1 MKSEIFVV
9 NAVKSSDKAFSAVA
23 EHIDCLDADRLVKLL
38 QSPAKVK
45 QEEKRLGLA
54 QDQMFVYLEKIIRD
68 SFERRPLP
76 RLTYESLLAL
86 LKNDVQKHL
95 SKILDWPAGDVL
107 QTLFSVPALQD
118 TLVFLG
124 SATSR
129 IPANAI
135 LLLSEI
141 LKRDHAQR
149 LQNTYA
155 TTSNN
160 WEIILKNEE
169 WLESDAVQKL
179 LESEAGITSPNPY
192 QVLAGLIDE
201 YNSMQE
207 SEEKPDEEAMLTGHL
222 GALSLLSIRRR
233 ISSII
238 NNFYEQSIQSAGN
251 LPKSP
256 IMRFLAP
263 LINIYELGYVAKG
276 IKQFMD
282 TSSKLREILPIQD
295 YSSTSIEEDKVD
307 FFKPLMFFE
316 EKTYSVSGYQLGN
329 FEIRCTV
336 DGKEQTILKVMG
348 APEWVCQQLKQDIP
362 QLVPVKLR
370 GEGDTLSE
378 RLLNTFF
385 PLEPEGIARLREAI
399 NNMESAFIQAV
410 VLSSDGS
417 IPVIPN
423 IWGYPIPDRLQFDEL
438 PVANDPEYVT
448 DIDEHI
454 AKLMSRYGY
463 ADNAVRRGVKRRQE
477 ESDQTEKE

>member
-45 QEEKRLGLA
+45 QEERRLGLV
-54 QDQMFVYLEKIIRD
+54 QDQLFVYLEKIIRD
-68 SFERRPLP
+68 SFERHPLP
-76 RLTYESLLAL
+76 RLTYESVSVL

-95 SKILDWPAGDVL
+95 SGALDFPAEDDVL
-107 QTLFSVPALQD
+107 QTLFSVSALQD

-129 IPANAI
+129 IPANAK

-160 WEIILKNEE
+160 WEIILRNEE

-179 LESEAGITSPNPY
+179 LETEAGITSSNPY
-192 QVLAGLIDE
+192 QVLASLIDE

-207 SEEKPDEEAMLTGHL
+207 SEEKPDEDAMFL

-238 NNFYEQSIQSAGN
+238 NNFYEQSILNAGN

-276 IKQFMD
+276 IRQFMA
-282 TSSKLREILPIQD
+282 TPSKLREILPIQD
-295 YSSTSIEEDKVD
+295 YSPILVEEDKVD
-307 FFKPLMFFE
+307 VSKPLKYFE
-316 EKTYSVSGYQLGN
+316 EKTYTVSGYQLGN

-336 DGKEQTILKVMG
+336 AGKEQTILKVVG

-362 QLVPVKLR
+362 QIVPVKLR
-370 GEGDTLSE
+370 EEGNTVCE
-378 RLLNTFF
+378 RLLNTSF
-385 PLEPEGIARLREAI
+385 PLEPEGIARLREAVS
-399 NNMESAFIQAV
+399 NMESAFIQAV
-410 VLSSDGS
+410 VLSSDGKIS
-417 IPVIPN
+417 GIPN
-423 IWGYPIPDRLQFDEL
+423 VWGSPIPDRLQFDEL

-448 DIDEHI
+448 DVEEHI
-454 AKLMSRYGY
+454 AKLMSRYGF
-463 ADNAVRRGVKRRQE
+463 ADNVVRRGLKPRQQE
-477 ESDQTEKE
+477 PDQGEKE